1 VGIWTSDPKREL
13 RARSMLVQHEAGGG
27 RAPSQIESAG
37 LNCECR
43 RVPVLQAGVLVW
55 DPAGGT
61 WLRSSVA
68 AAATGM
74 AGLL

>member
-1 VGIWTSDPKREL
+1 MEIWTSDPAAAPKREL
-13 RARSMLVQHEAGGG
+13 RARGMLLVAQYEAG
-27 RAPSQIESAG
+27 RPAR

-43 RVPVLQAGVLVW
+43 RVLVLQAGVW

-74 AGLL
+74 C